1 MLCHH
6 DKCIFVHIPKTAGQ
20 SIEHVFL
27 DRVGLTWETRAPLLL
42 RPNDQPRLGPPRLA
56 HLKAREYV
64 ACKYVTP
71 EQFAGY
77 FKFAFA
83 RNPWDRVAS
92 MYRDLRYEGRCEF
105 KRFVLREL
113 PDVLS
118 ERLPYWVGPQAEFVT
133 DASGSVIVDFI
144 GRFEALQADFDRV
157 CARLGIPPRRLP
169 HVNRSPRG
177 RSGGRPYVAYYDEE
191 SIAGVARLYRQDLD
205 LFGYRFGAEASGPA
219 VSATSTRITE
229 GIEKC

>member
-6 DKCIFVHIPKTAGQ
+6 DRCIFVHVPKTAGQ

-77 FKFAFA
+77 F
-83 RNPWDRVAS
+83 N
-92 MYRDLRYEGRCEF
+92 
-105 KRFVLREL
+105 
-113 PDVLS
+113 
-118 ERLPYWVGPQAEFVT
+118 
-133 DASGSVIVDFI
+133 
-144 GRFEALQADFDRV
+144 
-157 CARLGIPPRRLP
+157 
-169 HVNRSPRG
+169 
-177 RSGGRPYVAYYDEE
+177 EE
-191 SIAGVARLYRQDLD
+191 SIAGVARLYQSDLD
-205 LFGYRFGAEASGPA
+205 RFGYRFGDSVRSPA
-219 VSATSTRITE
+219 RSAGDTPR
-229 GIEKC
+229 GAVPG